1 MNKYVY
7 VCACVCMCVPTHMLY
22 IQTDIGTFSAA
33 PVHKAV
39 VGVSEEAGDYVAIY
53 IYIYIHI
60 YIYMS
65 K

>member
-1 MNKYVY
+1 M
-7 VCACVCMCVPTHMLY
+7 PTHTFY
-22 IQTDIGTFSAA
+22 INRDIGTFS
-33 PVHKAV
+33 VIHRAV

>member
-22 IQTDIGTFSAA
+22 IQRAISTFFAA

-39 VGVSEEAGDYVAIY
+39 VGVS
-53 IYIYIHI
+53 
-60 YIYMS
+60 
-65 K
+65 